1 MEGVPYDF
9 IDRVLNRLDSE
20 VLYEIYTSIDD
31 PSWKEIAIKY
41 EKKRKYYRLHL
52 YPSLEGPWSYEL
64 LDEERNHYRFEE
76 ISREDSRFVV
86 FYILSI
92 RQRSGLE
99 TSCELDRALVSD
111 LIHLVA
117 ECTLKRTIA
126 YLEVDLNQEF
136 HDVQNQFMAE
146 ILQADLNVEIL
157 SITSFT
163 PHSEAFVVKQM
174 RLETM
179 NDLVLGD
186 WTRGSSWT
194 ENLKEPLG
202 DFLFSSRY
210 IRAQLC
216 GSPMFDAT
224 CLKALIS
231 RWNSICSP
239 ISSRLVVAT
248 DERLEEFFESL
259 NMDLYLKHKDGR
271 SYIEYDCYKN
281 TCSIEFVHCDD
292 DFVK

>member
-202 DFLFSSRY
+202 DFLFSSRNHLSLAMAQAPTRLVRNAISFAQFNPFKPN
-210 IRAQLC
+210 IRGLSSEVWTVQTK
-216 GSPMFDAT
+216 M
-224 CLKALIS
+224 ALHCRHHHIFE
-231 RWNSICSP
+231 
-239 ISSRLVVAT
+239 SRLF
-248 DERLEEFFESL
+248 LWL
-259 NMDLYLKHKDGR
+259 N
-271 SYIEYDCYKN
+271 I
-281 TCSIEFVHCDD
+281 
-292 DFVK
+292 